1 MIHRFRSNEPYLP
14 HLPPRVAPIPRNRRT
29 APISQSH
36 GNRIRH
42 HRRTLALPASRRPPI
57 PNPPQQLHL
66 RRRRIDGNE
75 PPRSYQHPDR
85 RRLTDL
91 LCAAAHDS
99 PSSLTNRR
107 RRFAARRRRLH
118 RCHLRLLC
126 PRSPSLSVIH
136 RHPDHRVA
144 HEGAVLV
151 KCWGGDDLWGGE
163 WGTSSERAP
172 WTRGTRGAIAARDNT
187 RERKRGKSGNFLP
200 RFSTMGPQMSPST
213 GDLRRLFECLPIL
226 GALSI
231 P

>member
-1 MIHRFRSNEPYLP
+1 MIEPYLP
-14 HLPPRVAPIPRNRRT
+14 DLPPRVAPIPRNRRT

-75 PPRSYQHPDR
+75 PPRSHQHPDR

-163 WGTSSERAP
+163 IMQTE
-172 WTRGTRGAIAARDNT
+172 
-187 RERKRGKSGNFLP
+187 
-200 RFSTMGPQMSPST
+200 
-213 GDLRRLFECLPIL
+213 
-226 GALSI
+226 
-231 P
+231 